1 MTSITIE
8 KPLAVSAEAA
18 WALLRR
24 TDAAH
29 EAFPGVL
36 SACEQEGDTRTVT
49 FVAGMAARERIV
61 GVDEAGRRIAYGVI
75 EGPFSHHSAAMRVV
89 EDGPGRSRLVWT
101 SDFLPDALE
110 AMVRPLMEQGGEA
123 FRRAVER

>member
-1 MTSITIE
+1 MASVTIE
-8 KPLAVSAEAA
+8 KPLAVSADTA

-36 SACEQEGDTRTVT
+36 TACELSGDTRTVT
-49 FVAGMAARERIV
+49 FVAGMVARERIV
-61 GVDEAGRRIAYGVI
+61 GVDEPGRRIAYGVI
-75 EGPFSHHSAAMRVV
+75 DGPFVHHSAAMRIV
-89 EDGPGRSRLVWT
+89 EDGPDASRLVWT
-101 SDFLPDALE
+101 SDFLPNELG

-123 FRRAVER
+123 FRRAVEA